1 MSIISSW
8 MNKKQ
13 RINNMKLNSILNK
26 ALGLG
31 DTFGPNKL
39 MKDCEKDFVE
49 GGAIVLNKGDE
60 ETPKGPD
67 VEMGYSVMYVE
78 SSGELFYF
86 PKKVTFK
93 LDNSEME
100 NKEGLEFINPNN
112 DSGMTISD
120 DGKSVTID
128 VLPMYYSCNG
138 GYMIMSV
145 PLYFR
150 INPQPGGCIGV
161 NANGDS
167 CGEVWVQD
175 GEYYYYEA
183 YVDMF
188 SPRILHITY
197 YGIAC

>member
-1 MSIISSW
+1 
-8 MNKKQ
+8 
-13 RINNMKLNSILNK
+13 MKLNSILNK
-26 ALGLG
+26 TLGL
-31 DTFGPNKL
+31 DNTFGKNRL
-39 MKDCEKDFVE
+39 MSQCRKDFVE

-60 ETPKGPD
+60 ETLKGPD

-112 DSGMTISD
+112 ESGMTISD

-128 VLPMYYSCNG
+128 VLPMYYSCND
-138 GYMIMSV
+138 GYMIQPV
-145 PLYFR
+145 TLCFR
-150 INPQPGGCIGV
+150 INPQPSGCIGV
-161 NANGDS
+161 TANGDS

-175 GEYYYYEA
+175 GGYYYYQV
-183 YVDMF
+183 YVDLF
-188 SPRILHITY
+188 SPRVLRVSY